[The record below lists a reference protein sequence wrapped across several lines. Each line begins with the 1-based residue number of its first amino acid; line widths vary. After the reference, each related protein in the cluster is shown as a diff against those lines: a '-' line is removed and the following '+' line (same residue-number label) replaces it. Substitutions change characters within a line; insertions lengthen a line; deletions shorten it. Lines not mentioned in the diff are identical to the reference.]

1 MKVDDA
7 IINALRDQSE
17 LPTKKLQVLHN
28 TTLALTRNRGYIS
41 EEELNAFYE
50 EGYTQR
56 NLLDII
62 LGLSQ
67 KVISNYTNHIAET
80 PLDDAFQKFSW
91 SK

>member
-1 MKVDDA
+1 MS
-7 IINALRDQSE
+7 RFF
-17 LPTKKLQVLHN
+17 
-28 TTLALTRNRGYIS
+28 RNDSCFPKTNIS